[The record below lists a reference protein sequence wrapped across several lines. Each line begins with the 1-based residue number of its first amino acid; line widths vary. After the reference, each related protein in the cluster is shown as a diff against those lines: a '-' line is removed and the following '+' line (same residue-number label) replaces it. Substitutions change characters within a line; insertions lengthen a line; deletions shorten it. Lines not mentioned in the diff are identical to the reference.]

1 MITEID
7 RFNKWETLE
16 VKEYFERPWKKFQCS
31 LGALTSLCNQTLV
44 WKLMDNVSKMTH
56 DETII
61 ENEKRAALD
70 SGLPS

>member
-44 WKLMDNVSKMTH
+44 WKLMDNVSKMT
-56 DETII
+56 
-61 ENEKRAALD
+61 RMMRR
-70 SGLPS
+70 